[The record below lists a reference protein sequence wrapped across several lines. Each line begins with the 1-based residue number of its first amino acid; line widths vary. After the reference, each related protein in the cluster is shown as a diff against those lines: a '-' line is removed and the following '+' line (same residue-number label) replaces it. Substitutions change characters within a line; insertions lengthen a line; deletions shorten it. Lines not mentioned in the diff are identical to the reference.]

1 MPEATPFQTLGVGNG
16 FPFCFE
22 KVDVSGYDHWTT
34 FGGFNKNSVGNPT
47 DAQIYDSRAA
57 AMKLYWNLYRVE
69 LTATD
74 SLNSDYDI
82 SEVIINNEE
91 WVDGDG
97 AHADAV
103 EPKGRVCQG
112 TLSAKIYAGTI
123 AQVDF
128 RSSAIIR
135 MYNGATTNENNFIGY
150 GGGEVD
156 FNSDHSN
163 IYCYA
168 YDGVAGDAF
177 SALGGY
183 GDEFSTSGWDE
194 SYAYEQV
201 DGVHFLWVGIASQ
214 IGSPFTQTLNSS
226 TRLAQINDAS
236 SPYLTASIDT
246 LEFYTYP

>member
-1 MPEATPFQTLGVGNG
+1 MPQTTSFQALGAGNG
-16 FPFCFE
+16 FPFCPD
-22 KVDVSGYDHWTT
+22 KVDVSVYDHWTT
-34 FGGFNKNSVGNPT
+34 FGGFNKNSGGNPT
-47 DAQIYDSRAA
+47 DTQIHDSRVA

-74 SLNSDYDI
+74 ALNSQYDI
-82 SEVIINNEE
+82 SEIIINNEE
-91 WVDGDG
+91 WLDGDG

-103 EPKGRVCQG
+103 EPKERVCQG
-112 TLSAKIYAGTI
+112 TVSAKIYGGTI
-123 AQVDF
+123 AQVDL
-128 RSSAIIR
+128 RNSAITR
-135 MYNGATTNENNFIGY
+135 MYNGATTNESNFIGY

-156 FNSDHSN
+156 FVSGDGN

-168 YDGVAGDAF
+168 YDGIAGDAF

-194 SYAYEQV
+194 SYVYVQV
-201 DGVHFLWVGIASQ
+201 GGIHFLWVGIASQ
-214 IGSPFTQTLNSS
+214 IGSPYTQTLNSS

-236 SPYLTASIDT
+236 SPYLTASIDS